1 MKVVKDELA
10 PLNKKGPF
18 YLPDRKIT
26 VERDGPNLPFASSQA
41 PIASC
46 RFSYHGR
53 PTFVGYLLLKPPA

>member
-1 MKVVKDELA
+1 MKVVKDEL
-10 PLNKKGPF
+10 LNKKGPF

-26 VERDGPNLPFASSQA
+26 VERDGPNWPFASGQA

-53 PTFVGYLLLKPPA
+53 PTIVGYLLLKPPA